1 MLPGGAHL
9 CRTALPIAL
18 VMSESSRGFP
28 MNEAREW
35 RVHKCINCADNR
47 VYKLFSMSNTS
58 LINKQVICLVAGV
71 KIDPNRPTIDPKSRL
86 IRAIPLL
93 WVSNTSS
100 SSGAVQKPREQTNKT
115 AFAFANSLKL
125 NFVLR
130 LHLCISAI
138 AAIILFT
145 IYETKSM

>member
-9 CRTALPIAL
+9 CRAALPIAL

-71 KIDPNRPTIDPKSRL
+71 KIDPICHDRSEIEADTRNP
-86 IRAIPLL
+86 
-93 WVSNTSS
+93 SS
-100 SSGAVQKPREQTNKT
+100 LGQQHQQQQRCGAKTARTNKQNCICICK
-115 AFAFANSLKL
+115 FAQIEFRLAAALMHFGNRCN
-125 NFVLR
+125 NFVYNLR
-130 LHLCISAI
+130 D
-138 AAIILFT
+138 
-145 IYETKSM
+145 